1 MEFPME
7 LIPTMNAILAIMS
20 FGLLAA
26 VVLGM
31 I

>member
-1 MEFPME
+1 MEFLME
-7 LIPTMNAILAIMS
+7 LISTMNAILAIMS

-26 VVLGM
+26 VFLGM